1 CEMPVR
7 NVIPYAI
14 KPDTITPGVAQYYA
28 STFSDGGDYCAVVIK
43 TRDGRPIKL
52 EGNKKSSITQGAT
65 SARVQASVLSLY
77 DKARLRHPFIDG
89 KENTFEAVDK
99 MVMSGLNGQVVLLTS
114 SILSPTSKKVIAQ
127 FLAKYPNS
135 KHVTYDAI
143 SYSGLLEANGGCPS
157 YRFDKAKTI
166 FSLGA
171 DF

>member
-1 CEMPVR
+1 
-7 NVIPYAI
+7 
-14 KPDTITPGVAQYYA
+14 
-28 STFSDGGDYCAVVIK
+28 
-43 TRDGRPIKL
+43 
-52 EGNKKSSITQGAT
+52 
-65 SARVQASVLSLY
+65 
-77 DKARLRHPFIDG
+77 
-89 KENTFEAVDK
+89 NTFEAVDK

-171 DF
+171 DFLGTWLSYTEYARQYSKGRKVSATNPHMSKHYQVEAVHSVSGAAADERATCKPSEFAAVAQALLNAVQSGATPNF